1 MPSKY
6 QVITEMEAEHLRTLT
21 VDTNHYMDFLT
32 TAANN
37 FKYSFQEQLLIF
49 AQKPDATACAEV
61 SWWNKHGRWVNRN
74 TKGIALLV
82 DTDAPYKLRH
92 VFDVSD
98 TNSRA
103 GKEVPIWKM
112 EQWFIEPVKK
122 VLAERYEVDAREALE
137 DCLFN
142 VAITFVNDNYQD
154 YLAELMEEKT
164 GSSLEKLDE
173 DNTRS
178 RLMTAL
184 SYSVGYMLHIR
195 CGLPGRAYFGNSLDK
210 VHEFNTPEVISILGA
225 AVSDMSEVL
234 LREIAVLVQDLQREE
249 RKQNRTFEVSSDS
262 RYDVSRTAITEGS
275 VEYGNDLSQRGRVL
289 PAGSDRTGGTEN
301 WEVWNAAAEIS
312 EGEPERDVHGD
323 AADRQA
329 ESSSGGDQSAGERD
343 DGNADRADGE
353 AGGREREP
361 ESGESDEVGRADEQ
375 HSSSS
380 GGNRAEGTGVPVT
393 RDIGAAMMRAVGS
406 TGLEVFHD
414 EWYKD
419 SKVPYYHSDGEKNEL
434 LRTSNALKDHRTEIA
449 SFFTDHEDKNER
461 ADFIKTFFDNTFT
474 EMILSNGQRAGYRA
488 FDTVFMMWRGSASD
502 PEQRVIMK
510 WSTVADHITGMI
522 VLHEWLSPDEAV
534 LPSVNEQLSLIGEAE
549 SKKDSAFVMPQDAI
563 DYVLSSGSGFE
574 DGKRRIY
581 QQFLKQEGTEANVRF
596 LRREYGI
603 GGHSDAIP
611 GTDYWL
617 EYDAKGLHLSKL
629 HDDGSKAVN
638 LSWNIVE
645 KRIGELIALGRYLR
659 KAEIERIRA
668 EQSSTK
674 ADQSTAAPANEE
686 EPVQRHYSLGDKV
699 YLGVKEY
706 EILAI
711 DDHMVRL
718 YDSEYPLF
726 NEELSRS
733 DFDRRI
739 AENPLNDQPKEN
751 SGEQAVGVKPQAI
764 GRLDYLDSNGHVG
777 EQVEYD
783 DEIQLVE
790 QVKEDV
796 DTGAPFTITLYRDQ
810 NGTTIPQD
818 FLTDLG
824 TPPKGFAVVDY
835 AEGHREYLLNE
846 SIRMINLYALECF
859 EEKAD
864 FSDLTAV
871 PLAYSTSGDGEH
883 SIQVDADLE
892 HCRMLYAVDN
902 EAVAQIQY
910 ADLGDMNEFLVNMT
924 FDELVAFAEHEYAA
938 QHKEPEQTQEPQLT
952 PPAVRKK
959 DKTAPLTLL
968 PEIPDTER
976 SEYHISDDLLGVGTP
991 SERYARNIR
1000 AITVLK
1006 KVEAEHRLATT
1017 EEQSVLAQYV
1027 GWGGL
1032 ADCFDERNRH
1042 YAELK
1047 ELLSDE
1053 EYEAARESTLTA
1065 FYTPPVVIRSMY
1077 QVLERLG
1084 FQRGNILEPSCGVG
1098 NFIGMRPGKLADSKI
1113 YGVELDSISGRI
1125 AQQLY
1130 QKSSIAV
1137 RGFEKTDLPDSFFDA
1152 AIGNIPFGSFKI
1164 VDKRYDK
1171 YNFLIHD
1178 YFFARTMDKVRPGG
1192 IIAFI
1197 TSKGTMDKENP
1208 SVRKY
1213 LAQRA
1218 ELLGAIRLPNNT
1230 FKDAAGTEV
1239 TADILIL
1246 QKRDHMVDQL
1256 PAWVNLGID
1265 ANGLAINQYFV
1276 DNPSMV
1282 LGTMQEVSGPYGPET
1297 ACLPID
1303 GSSLEELLTD
1313 AIQNINGS
1321 VMEYEVDDPE
1331 SEEEDRSIPADPA
1344 VRNFSFTVVDGEIY
1358 YRENSIMRPVEL
1370 SVTGVNR
1377 VKGLVAIRECVRK
1390 LIEYQT
1396 EDYPDAMIQQEQGE
1410 LNALYDAFEKKYGRI
1425 NTRANK
1431 SVFGDDSSFCLLS
1444 SLEVLDDEGN
1454 FVRKADMFS
1463 KRTIRQ
1469 HTEIISVDTAS
1480 EALAVSMG
1488 EKAKV
1493 DMPYMMQLTGKTE
1506 EEIFADLSG
1515 VIFQNPLYEENGS
1528 QAKYLTADEY
1538 LSGNVREKL
1547 AEARRSAES
1556 DPVFAANVTALEE
1569 VQPMDLTASE
1579 ISVRLGATWL
1589 PEDVV
1594 QKFMYELLDTPYY
1607 AQWKVK
1613 VHYSRYTDGWNVEGK
1628 SYDRSNINATST
1640 YGTDRVNAYK
1650 IIEETLNL
1658 RDVRVFDYIE
1668 DETGKRVAVLNK
1680 KETAIAQGKQE
1691 LIKQAFQ
1698 DWIWKDQPRRER
1710 LCKRYNEQFNALRPR
1725 EYDGSHLIFVGMNPE
1740 IQLRQHQLNAVA
1752 HILYGGNTLLAHVV
1766 GAGKTFEIVA
1776 AAQESKRLGLCR
1788 KSLIVVPNHL
1798 TEQWAAEYL
1807 QLYPS
1812 ANILVATKKDFET
1825 KNRKRFC
1832 GRIATGDFDAVIIGH
1847 SQFEKIP
1854 MSVARQRYILEQQYN
1869 EIMDGIRELKEQNGD
1884 RFSVK
1889 QLERSKK
1896 AVQAK
1901 LDKLN
1906 DQSRKD
1912 DLVTFEE
1919 LGADRLFVDEAHYYK
1934 NLAAFSK
1941 MRNVGGISQTEAMK
1955 SSDLYMKIRYLDEIT
1970 CGRGTVFATGT
1981 PISNSMVELYTMQ
1994 KYLQYGTL
2002 KERNLLHFDAWASTF
2017 GETVTAI
2024 ELAPEGT
2031 GYRAKTRF
2039 ARFYNLPELM
2049 SLFKQT
2055 ADIQTADMLK
2065 LPVPKANYH
2074 NVVLKP
2080 SAYQVEMVKDLS
2092 ERAERVRN
2100 RMVDSSVDNMLLIT
2114 NDGRKLALDQR
2125 LINPMLP
2132 DDESGKVSAC
2142 AKNVFEIWQ
2151 RTAEQKS
2158 TQMVFCDLSTP
2169 HNDGNFNIYDGIR
2182 DKLLDWGIPKDQIAY
2197 IHNAASESQKKEL
2210 FGKVRNGEIRV
2221 LIGSTQKMGAGTNVQ
2236 KKLIALHHV
2245 DCPWRP
2251 SDLQQR
2257 EGRIIRQGNE
2267 NPEVEIYTYVT
2278 ENTFD
2283 SYLYQMVEGK
2293 QKFIGQV
2300 MTSKAPARSAE
2311 DIDET
2316 ALSYA
2321 EVKALCT
2328 GNPYIK
2334 EKMDLDIAVQRL
2346 KMLKAS
2352 HLSQRYALEDKIAKA
2367 FPDQIAALEQKISGY
2382 KSDIELREAQTMP
2395 NEDGFSSM
2403 EVEGTAYIE
2412 KKAAGSALLAAAHN
2426 MTSPDAIP
2434 IGMYRGFAMVLS
2446 FDTFAKEYRLNLK
2459 GQLSH
2464 PISLGTDLFGNI
2476 QRIDNMLAGLES
2488 DLRQCEAQLDN
2499 ARVQLSNAKAAVDK
2513 PFPQEDE
2520 LKTKLARLDELNI
2533 LLNLD
2538 KRENEI
2544 VDGEPDEGE
2553 PKEKKREMER

>member
-74 TKGIALLV
+74 TRGIALLV

-103 GKEVPIWKM
+103 GKEVSIWKM
-112 EQWFIEPVKK
+112 EQRFIEPVRN
-122 VLAERYEVDAREALE
+122 VLAERYEVDAQESLE
-137 DCLFN
+137 DCLLN
-142 VAITFVNDNYQD
+142 VAVTFVNDNYQD
-154 YLAELMEEKT
+154 YLAELMEAKA
-164 GSSLEKLDE
+164 GSLLEKLDE
-173 DNTRS
+173 DNTR
-178 RLMTAL
+178 LQMLTAL

-210 VHEFNTPEVISILGA
+210 VCNFNTPEVISILGA

-249 RKQNRTFEVSSDS
+249 RNQNRTFEVPADS
-262 RYDVSRTAITEGS
+262 RYDVNRTATTEGS
-275 VEYGNDLSQRGRVL
+275 AEYGSDLPQGGRVL
-289 PAGSDRTGGTEN
+289 PAGSDRAGGTEG
-301 WEVWNAAAEIS
+301 WEVWNAAAEIPS
-312 EGEPERDVHGD
+312 GEPERHVHSD
-323 AADRQA
+323 AVDRQA
-329 ESSSGGDQSAGERD
+329 ESASGGDRPSGERD
-343 DGNADRADGE
+343 DGNADRADGK
-353 AGGREREP
+353 AGGRERES
-361 ESGESDEVGRADEQ
+361 ESGEPDEVGRADEQ
-375 HSSSS
+375 HPGSS

-419 SKVPYYHSDGEKNEL
+419 SKAPYFHSDEEKNEL
-434 LRTSNALKDHRTEIA
+434 LRTGDALKDHRTEIA
-449 SFFTDHEDKNER
+449 SFFADHEDKNER
-461 ADFIKTFFDNTFT
+461 ADFIKMFFDNTFT

-549 SKKDSAFVMPQDAI
+549 SQKDSAFVMPQEAI

-638 LSWNIVE
+638 LSWKVVE
-645 KRIGELIALGRYLR
+645 KRIGELIALGRYLG
-659 KAEIERIRA
+659 KAEIERISA
-668 EQSSTK
+668 EQSSPK

-751 SGEQAVGVKPQAI
+751 SGEQAAGVKPQAI

-892 HCRMLYAVDN
+892 HCRMLYLVDN
-902 EAVAQIQY
+902 EAVALIQY

-938 QHKEPEQTQEPQLT
+938 QHKASEQTQEPQLT

-959 DKTAPLTLL
+959 DKAAPLTLL
-968 PEIPDTER
+968 PVIPEAER

-1000 AITVLK
+1000 AITTLK
-1006 KVEAEHRLATT
+1006 KVEAENRLATP

-1032 ADCFDERNRH
+1032 ADCFDERNSH

-1246 QKRDHMVDQL
+1246 QKRDRMVDQL

-1331 SEEEDRSIPADPA
+1331 SEEEDRSIPADPS
-1344 VRNFSFTVVDGEIY
+1344 VRNFSFTVVDGEVY
-1358 YRENSIMRPVEL
+1358 YRENSIMHPVDL

-1377 VKGLVAIRECVRK
+1377 VKGLIAIRECVRK

-1396 EDYPDAMIQQEQGE
+1396 EDYPYTMIQQEQTN
-1410 LNALYDAFEKKYGRI
+1410 LNALYDAFEKKYKHI

-1469 HTEIISVDTAS
+1469 HTEITSVDTAS

-1515 VIFQNPLYEENGS
+1515 VIFRNPLYEENGS

-1556 DPVFAANVTALEE
+1556 DPVFAVNVTALEE
-1569 VQPMDLTASE
+1569 VQPTDLTASE

-1613 VHYSRYTDGWNVEGK
+1613 VHYSRYTGGWNVEGK

-1668 DETGKRVAVLNK
+1668 DENGKRVPVLNK

-1710 LCKRYNEQFNALRPR
+1710 LCRLYNEQFNALRPR

-1812 ANILVATKKDFET
+1812 ANILVATKKDFEK

-1854 MSVARQRYILEQQYN
+1854 MSVERQRYILEQQYH
-1869 EIMDGIRELKEQNGD
+1869 EIIDGIRELKEQNGD

-1919 LGADRLFVDEAHYYK
+1919 LGVDRLFVDEAHYYK

-1941 MRNVGGISQTEAMK
+1941 MRNVGGISQTEALK

-2002 KERNLLHFDAWASTF
+2002 KEKNLLHFDAWASTF

-2132 DDESGKVSAC
+2132 DDENGKVSAC

-2169 HNDGNFNIYDGIR
+2169 HNDGNFNVYDGIR
-2182 DKLLDWGIPKDQIAY
+2182 DKLLDMGIPKDQIAY
-2197 IHNAASESQKKEL
+2197 IHNAASEAQKKEL
-2210 FGKVRNGEIRV
+2210 FGKVRSGEIRV

-2403 EVEGTAYIE
+2403 EVEGTVYIE

-2434 IGMYRGFAMVLS
+2434 IGMYRGFAMILS

-2464 PISLGTDLFGNI
+2464 PISLGIDLFGNI

-2488 DLRQCEAQLDN
+2488 DLQQCEAQLDN

-2544 VDGEPDEGE
+2544 VDCEPDESE
-2553 PKEKKREMER
+2553 PKEKKRDMER

>member
-1 MPSKY
+1 MPNKY

-21 VDTNHYMDFLT
+21 VNTDHYMDFLT

-98 TNSRA
+98 TNSRV

-112 EQWFIEPVKK
+112 EQRFIEPVKN
-122 VLAERYEVDAREALE
+122 VLAERYEVDAQESLE
-137 DCLFN
+137 DCLLN
-142 VAITFVNDNYQD
+142 VAVTFVNDNYQD
-154 YLAELMEEKT
+154 YLAELMEAKA
-164 GSSLEKLDE
+164 GSLLEKLDE
-173 DNTRS
+173 DNTR
-178 RLMTAL
+178 LQMLTAL
-184 SYSVGYMLHIR
+184 GYSVGYMLHIR

-210 VHEFNTPEVISILGA
+210 VCNFNTPNVISILGA

-234 LREIAVLVQDLQREE
+234 LRDIAVIVQDLQREE

-275 VEYGNDLSQRGRVL
+275 VEYGIDLSQRGRVL
-289 PAGSDRTGGTEN
+289 LAGSDRAGGTEN

-329 ESSSGGDQSAGERD
+329 ESASGGDRSAGERD

-361 ESGESDEVGRADEQ
+361 ESGEPDEVGRIDEQ
-375 HSSSS
+375 YSGSS
-380 GGNRAEGTGVPVT
+380 GGDRADGTGVPVT
-393 RDIGAAMMRAVGS
+393 RDTGAAMMQAVGL

-419 SKVPYYHSDGEKNEL
+419 SKVPYYHSDEEKNEL
-434 LRTSNALKDHRTEIA
+434 LRTSDALKDHRTEIA
-449 SFFTDHEDKNER
+449 SFFADHEDNNER
-461 ADFIKTFFDNTFT
+461 ADVIKTFFDNTFT
-474 EMILSNGQRAGYRA
+474 ETILSNGQRAGYRA

-502 PEQRVIMK
+502 PDQRVIMK

-617 EYDAKGLHLSKL
+617 EYDAKGIHLSKL

-638 LSWNIVE
+638 LSWNVVE
-645 KRIGELIALGRYLR
+645 KRIGELIALGRYLS
-659 KAEIERIRA
+659 KAEIERISA

-706 EILAI
+706 EMLAI

-718 YDSEYPLF
+718 YDPEYPLF

-739 AENPLNDQPKEN
+739 AENPMNDQPKES
-751 SGEQAVGVKPQAI
+751 SGEQTADVKPLAV

-783 DEIQLVE
+783 DETQLVE
-790 QVKEDV
+790 QIKEDA
-796 DTGAPFTITLYRDQ
+796 DIGAPFTITLYRDP
-810 NGTTIPQD
+810 NGNTISQD
-818 FLTDLG
+818 FLADLG

-846 SIRMINLYALECF
+846 SIRMVNLYALESF
-859 EEKAD
+859 EEEAD

-871 PLAYSTSGDGEH
+871 PLAYSTTGDGEH
-883 SIQVDADLE
+883 SIQVDVDLE
-892 HCRMLYAVDN
+892 NSRMLYAVDN
-902 EAVAQIQY
+902 EEIARIQF
-910 ADLGDMNEFLVNMT
+910 ADLGDLNESLANMT
-924 FDELVAFAEHEYAA
+924 FDELIAFGENEYAA
-938 QHKEPEQTQEPQLT
+938 QRQKPEQPKETLLT
-952 PPAVRKK
+952 PPAARKK
-959 DKTAPLTLL
+959 EIAAPLTLL
-968 PEIPDTER
+968 PEIPDADR
-976 SEYHISDDLLGVGTP
+976 AEYHISNDLLGVGTP
-991 SERYARNIR
+991 RERYARNIR
-1000 AITVLK
+1000 AITTLK
-1006 KVEAEHRLATT
+1006 KVEAEHRLATPQEQ
-1017 EEQSVLAQYV
+1017 EELAQYV

-1032 ADCFDERNRH
+1032 SDCFDERNSH

-1047 ELLSDE
+1047 ALLSDD

-1084 FQRGNILEPSCGVG
+1084 FQHGNILEPSCGVG
-1098 NFIGMRPGKLADSKI
+1098 NFIGMRPDHLADSKI

-1152 AIGNIPFGSFKI
+1152 AMGNVPFGTFKI
-1164 VDKRYDK
+1164 ADKRYDK

-1239 TADILIL
+1239 TSDILIL
-1246 QKRDHMVDQL
+1246 QKRDRMIDQL
-1256 PAWVNLGID
+1256 PAWVSLGVD
-1265 ANGLAINQYFV
+1265 ANGLPVNQYFV
-1276 DNPSMV
+1276 DNPNMV
-1282 LGTMQEVSGPYGPET
+1282 LGIMQEVSGPYGPET

-1331 SEEEDRSIPADPA
+1331 SEEEDRSIPADPS
-1344 VRNFSFTVVDGEIY
+1344 VRNFSYTVVDGKIY
-1358 YRENSIMRPVEL
+1358 YRENSIMHPVEL

-1377 VKGLVAIRECVRK
+1377 VKGLAAIRECVRK

-1396 EDYPDAMIQQEQGE
+1396 EDYPDAMIQQEQDE

-1431 SVFGDDSSFCLLS
+1431 SVFADDSSFCLLS

-1469 HTEIISVDTAS
+1469 HTEITSVDTAS

-1506 EEIFADLSG
+1506 EEVFADLSG
-1515 VIFQNPLYEENGS
+1515 VIFRNPLYEENGT

-1547 AEARRSAES
+1547 AEARKLAES
-1556 DPVFAANVTALEE
+1556 EPVFAANVTSLEE
-1569 VQPMDLTASE
+1569 VQPTDLTASE

-1594 QKFMYELLDTPYY
+1594 QEFMYQLLDTPYY

-1613 VHYSRYTDGWNVEGK
+1613 VHYSRYTGGWNVEGK

-1668 DETGKRVAVLNK
+1668 DENGKRVPVLNK

-1710 LCKRYNEQFNALRPR
+1710 LCRLYNEQFNALRPR
-1725 EYDGSHLIFVGMNPE
+1725 EYDGSHLNFVGMNPE

-1832 GRIATGDFDAVIIGH
+1832 GRIATGDFDAIIIGH

-1854 MSVARQRYILEQQYN
+1854 MSMERQRYILEQQYH
-1869 EIMDGIRELKEQNGD
+1869 EIMDGIRELKEQPAN
-1884 RFSVK
+1884 
-1889 QLERSKK
+1889 KK
-1896 AVQAK
+1896 
-1901 LDKLN
+1901 
-1906 DQSRKD
+1906 S
-1912 DLVTFEE
+1912 
-1919 LGADRLFVDEAHYYK
+1919 
-1934 NLAAFSK
+1934 
-1941 MRNVGGISQTEAMK
+1941 
-1955 SSDLYMKIRYLDEIT
+1955 
-1970 CGRGTVFATGT
+1970 
-1981 PISNSMVELYTMQ
+1981 
-1994 KYLQYGTL
+1994 
-2002 KERNLLHFDAWASTF
+2002 
-2017 GETVTAI
+2017 
-2024 ELAPEGT
+2024 
-2031 GYRAKTRF
+2031 
-2039 ARFYNLPELM
+2039 
-2049 SLFKQT
+2049 
-2055 ADIQTADMLK
+2055 
-2065 LPVPKANYH
+2065 
-2074 NVVLKP
+2074 
-2080 SAYQVEMVKDLS
+2080 
-2092 ERAERVRN
+2092 
-2100 RMVDSSVDNMLLIT
+2100 
-2114 NDGRKLALDQR
+2114 
-2125 LINPMLP
+2125 
-2132 DDESGKVSAC
+2132 
-2142 AKNVFEIWQ
+2142 
-2151 RTAEQKS
+2151 
-2158 TQMVFCDLSTP
+2158 
-2169 HNDGNFNIYDGIR
+2169 
-2182 DKLLDWGIPKDQIAY
+2182 
-2197 IHNAASESQKKEL
+2197 
-2210 FGKVRNGEIRV
+2210 
-2221 LIGSTQKMGAGTNVQ
+2221 
-2236 KKLIALHHV
+2236 
-2245 DCPWRP
+2245 
-2251 SDLQQR
+2251 
-2257 EGRIIRQGNE
+2257 
-2267 NPEVEIYTYVT
+2267 
-2278 ENTFD
+2278 
-2283 SYLYQMVEGK
+2283 
-2293 QKFIGQV
+2293 
-2300 MTSKAPARSAE
+2300 
-2311 DIDET
+2311 
-2316 ALSYA
+2316 
-2321 EVKALCT
+2321 
-2328 GNPYIK
+2328 
-2334 EKMDLDIAVQRL
+2334 RL
-2346 KMLKAS
+2346 K
-2352 HLSQRYALEDKIAKA
+2352 
-2367 FPDQIAALEQKISGY
+2367 
-2382 KSDIELREAQTMP
+2382 
-2395 NEDGFSSM
+2395 
-2403 EVEGTAYIE
+2403 
-2412 KKAAGSALLAAAHN
+2412 
-2426 MTSPDAIP
+2426 
-2434 IGMYRGFAMVLS
+2434 
-2446 FDTFAKEYRLNLK
+2446 
-2459 GQLSH
+2459 
-2464 PISLGTDLFGNI
+2464 
-2476 QRIDNMLAGLES
+2476 
-2488 DLRQCEAQLDN
+2488 
-2499 ARVQLSNAKAAVDK
+2499 
-2513 PFPQEDE
+2513 
-2520 LKTKLARLDELNI
+2520 
-2533 LLNLD
+2533 
-2538 KRENEI
+2538 
-2544 VDGEPDEGE
+2544 
-2553 PKEKKREMER
+2553 

>member
-1 MPSKY
+1 MPNKY

-21 VDTNHYMDFLT
+21 VNTDHYMDFLT

-98 TNSRA
+98 TNSRV

-112 EQWFIEPVKK
+112 EQRFIEPVKN
-122 VLAERYEVDAREALE
+122 VLAERYEVDAQESLE
-137 DCLFN
+137 DCLLN
-142 VAITFVNDNYQD
+142 VAVTFVNDNYQD
-154 YLAELMEEKT
+154 YLAELMEAKA
-164 GSSLEKLDE
+164 GSLLEKLDE
-173 DNTRS
+173 DNTR
-178 RLMTAL
+178 LQMLTAL
-184 SYSVGYMLHIR
+184 GYSVGYMLHIR

-210 VHEFNTPEVISILGA
+210 VCNFNTPNVISILGA

-234 LREIAVLVQDLQREE
+234 LRDIAVIVQDLQREE

-275 VEYGNDLSQRGRVL
+275 VEYGIDLSQRGRVL
-289 PAGSDRTGGTEN
+289 LAGSDRAGGTEN

-329 ESSSGGDQSAGERD
+329 ESASGGDRSAGERD

-361 ESGESDEVGRADEQ
+361 ESGEPDEVGRIDEQ
-375 HSSSS
+375 YSGSS
-380 GGNRAEGTGVPVT
+380 GGDRADGTGVPVT
-393 RDIGAAMMRAVGS
+393 RDTGAAMMQAVGL

-419 SKVPYYHSDGEKNEL
+419 SKVPYYHSDEEKNEL
-434 LRTSNALKDHRTEIA
+434 LRTSDALKDHRTEIA
-449 SFFTDHEDKNER
+449 SFFADHEDNNER
-461 ADFIKTFFDNTFT
+461 ADVIKTFFDNTFT
-474 EMILSNGQRAGYRA
+474 ETILSNGQRAGYRA

-502 PEQRVIMK
+502 PDQRVIMK

-617 EYDAKGLHLSKL
+617 EYDAKGIHLSKL

-638 LSWNIVE
+638 LSWNVVE
-645 KRIGELIALGRYLR
+645 KRIGELIALGRYLS
-659 KAEIERIRA
+659 KAEIERISA

-706 EILAI
+706 EMLAI

-718 YDSEYPLF
+718 YDPEYPLF

-739 AENPLNDQPKEN
+739 AENPMNDQPKES
-751 SGEQAVGVKPQAI
+751 SGEQTADVKPLAV

-783 DEIQLVE
+783 DETQLVE
-790 QVKEDV
+790 QIKEDA
-796 DTGAPFTITLYRDQ
+796 DIGAPFTITLYRDP
-810 NGTTIPQD
+810 NGNTISQD
-818 FLTDLG
+818 FLADLG

-846 SIRMINLYALECF
+846 SIRMVNLYALESF
-859 EEKAD
+859 EEEAD

-871 PLAYSTSGDGEH
+871 PLAYSTTGDGEH
-883 SIQVDADLE
+883 SIQVDVDLE
-892 HCRMLYAVDN
+892 NSRMLYAVDN
-902 EAVAQIQY
+902 EEIARIQF
-910 ADLGDMNEFLVNMT
+910 ADLGDLNESLANMT
-924 FDELVAFAEHEYAA
+924 FDELIAFGENEYAA
-938 QHKEPEQTQEPQLT
+938 QRQKPEQPKETLLT
-952 PPAVRKK
+952 PPAARKK
-959 DKTAPLTLL
+959 EIAAPLTLL
-968 PEIPDTER
+968 PEIPDADR
-976 SEYHISDDLLGVGTP
+976 AEYHISNDLLGVGTP
-991 SERYARNIR
+991 RERYARNIR
-1000 AITVLK
+1000 AITTLK
-1006 KVEAEHRLATT
+1006 KVEAEHRLATPQEQ
-1017 EEQSVLAQYV
+1017 EELAQYV

-1032 ADCFDERNRH
+1032 SDCFDERNSH

-1047 ELLSDE
+1047 ALLSDD

-1084 FQRGNILEPSCGVG
+1084 FQHGNILEPSCGVG
-1098 NFIGMRPGKLADSKI
+1098 NFIGMRPDHLADSKI

-1152 AIGNIPFGSFKI
+1152 AMGNVPFGTFKI
-1164 VDKRYDK
+1164 ADKRYDK

-1239 TADILIL
+1239 TSDILIL
-1246 QKRDHMVDQL
+1246 QKRDRMIDQL
-1256 PAWVNLGID
+1256 PAWVSLGVD
-1265 ANGLAINQYFV
+1265 ANGLPVNQYFV
-1276 DNPSMV
+1276 DNPNMV
-1282 LGTMQEVSGPYGPET
+1282 LGIMQEVSGPYGPET

-1331 SEEEDRSIPADPA
+1331 SEEEDRSIPADPS
-1344 VRNFSFTVVDGEIY
+1344 VRNFSYTVVDGKIY
-1358 YRENSIMRPVEL
+1358 YRENSIMHPVEL

-1377 VKGLVAIRECVRK
+1377 VKGLAAIRECVRK

-1396 EDYPDAMIQQEQGE
+1396 EDYPDAMIQQEQDE

-1431 SVFGDDSSFCLLS
+1431 SVFADDSSFCLLS

-1469 HTEIISVDTAS
+1469 HTEITSVDTAS

-1506 EEIFADLSG
+1506 EEVFADLSG
-1515 VIFQNPLYEENGS
+1515 VIFRNPLYEENGT

-1547 AEARRSAES
+1547 AEARKLAES
-1556 DPVFAANVTALEE
+1556 EPVFAANVTSLEE
-1569 VQPMDLTASE
+1569 VQPTDLTASE

-1594 QKFMYELLDTPYY
+1594 QEFMYQLLDTPYY

-1613 VHYSRYTDGWNVEGK
+1613 VHYSRYTGGWNVEGK

-1668 DETGKRVAVLNK
+1668 DENGKRVPVLNK

-1710 LCKRYNEQFNALRPR
+1710 LCRLYNEQFNALRPR
-1725 EYDGSHLIFVGMNPE
+1725 EYDGSHLNFVGMNPE

-1832 GRIATGDFDAVIIGH
+1832 GRIATGDFDAIIIGH

-1854 MSVARQRYILEQQYN
+1854 MSMERQRYILEQQYH
-1869 EIMDGIRELKEQNGD
+1869 EIMDGIRELKEQKGD
-1884 RFSVK
+1884 HFSVK

-1896 AVQAK
+1896 MVQAK

-1912 DLVTFEE
+1912 DLITFEE
-1919 LGADRLFVDEAHYYK
+1919 LGIDRLFVDEAHYYK

-1970 CGRGTVFATGT
+1970 GGRGTVFATGT
-1981 PISNSMVELYTMQ
+1981 PISNSMVEMYTMQ

-2002 KERNLLHFDAWASTF
+2002 KEKNLLHFDAWASTF

-2049 SLFKQT
+2049 SMFKQT

-2125 LINPMLP
+2125 LMNPMLP
-2132 DDESGKVSAC
+2132 DDENGKVSAC

-2151 RTAEQKS
+2151 KTAEQKS

-2169 HNDGNFNIYDGIR
+2169 HNDGNFNVYDGIR
-2182 DKLLDWGIPKDQIAY
+2182 DKLLDMGIPKDQIAY
-2197 IHNAASESQKKEL
+2197 IHNAASEAQKKEL
-2210 FGKVRNGEIRV
+2210 FGKVRSGEIRV

-2334 EKMDLDIAVQRL
+2334 EKMDLDIGVQRL

-2352 HLSQRYALEDKIAKA
+2352 HLSQRYALEDKIAKV

-2382 KSDIELREAQTMP
+2382 RSDIERRETQTLP
-2395 NEDGFSSM
+2395 NEDGFSPM
-2403 EVEGTAYIE
+2403 EVEETTYIE

-2434 IGMYRGFAMVLS
+2434 IGTYRGFAMILS

-2459 GQLSH
+2459 SQLSH
-2464 PISLGTDLFGNI
+2464 TVPLGADLFGNI

-2488 DLRQCEAQLDN
+2488 DLQQCEAQLDN
-2499 ARVQLSNAKAAVDK
+2499 AQVQLTNAKTAVVK

-2544 VDGEPDEGE
+2544 VDSEPDEGE

>member
-1 MPSKY
+1 MPNKY

-21 VDTNHYMDFLT
+21 VNTDHYMDFLT

-98 TNSRA
+98 TNSRV

-112 EQWFIEPVKK
+112 EQRFIEPVKN
-122 VLAERYEVDAREALE
+122 VLAERYEVDAQESLE
-137 DCLFN
+137 DCLLN
-142 VAITFVNDNYQD
+142 VAVTFVNDNYQD
-154 YLAELMEEKT
+154 YLAELMEAKA
-164 GSSLEKLDE
+164 GSLLEKLDE
-173 DNTRS
+173 DNTR
-178 RLMTAL
+178 LQMLTAL
-184 SYSVGYMLHIR
+184 GYSVGYMLHIR

-210 VHEFNTPEVISILGA
+210 VCNFNTPNVISILGA

-234 LREIAVLVQDLQREE
+234 LRDIAVIVQDLQREE

-275 VEYGNDLSQRGRVL
+275 VEYGIDLSQRGRVL
-289 PAGSDRTGGTEN
+289 LAGSDRAGGTEN

-329 ESSSGGDQSAGERD
+329 ESASGGDRSAGERD

-361 ESGESDEVGRADEQ
+361 ESGEPDEVGRIDEQ
-375 HSSSS
+375 YSGSS
-380 GGNRAEGTGVPVT
+380 GGDRADGTGVPVT
-393 RDIGAAMMRAVGS
+393 RDTGAAMMQAVGL

-419 SKVPYYHSDGEKNEL
+419 SKVPYYHSDEEKNEL
-434 LRTSNALKDHRTEIA
+434 LRTSDALKDHRTEIA
-449 SFFTDHEDKNER
+449 SFFADHEDNNER
-461 ADFIKTFFDNTFT
+461 ADVIKTFFDNTFT
-474 EMILSNGQRAGYRA
+474 ETILSNGQRAGYRA

-502 PEQRVIMK
+502 PDQRVIMK

-617 EYDAKGLHLSKL
+617 EYDAKGIHLSKL

-638 LSWNIVE
+638 LSWNVVE
-645 KRIGELIALGRYLR
+645 KRIGELIALGRYLS
-659 KAEIERIRA
+659 KAEIERISA

-706 EILAI
+706 EMLAI

-718 YDSEYPLF
+718 YDPEYPLF

-739 AENPLNDQPKEN
+739 AENPMNDQPKES
-751 SGEQAVGVKPQAI
+751 SGEQTADVKPLAV

-783 DEIQLVE
+783 DETQLVE
-790 QVKEDV
+790 QIKEDA
-796 DTGAPFTITLYRDQ
+796 DIGAPFTITLYRDP
-810 NGTTIPQD
+810 NGNTISQD
-818 FLTDLG
+818 FLADLG

-846 SIRMINLYALECF
+846 SIRMVNLYALESF
-859 EEKAD
+859 EEEAD

-871 PLAYSTSGDGEH
+871 PLAYSTTGDGEH
-883 SIQVDADLE
+883 SIQVDVDLE
-892 HCRMLYAVDN
+892 NSRMLYAVDN
-902 EAVAQIQY
+902 EEIARIQF
-910 ADLGDMNEFLVNMT
+910 ADLGDLNESLANMT
-924 FDELVAFAEHEYAA
+924 FDELIAFGENEYAA
-938 QHKEPEQTQEPQLT
+938 QCQKPEQPKETLLT
-952 PPAVRKK
+952 PPAARKK
-959 DKTAPLTLL
+959 EIAAPLTLL
-968 PEIPDTER
+968 PEIPDADR
-976 SEYHISDDLLGVGTP
+976 AEYHISNDLLGVGTP
-991 SERYARNIR
+991 RERYARNIR
-1000 AITVLK
+1000 AITTLK
-1006 KVEAEHRLATT
+1006 KVEAEHRLATPQEQ
-1017 EEQSVLAQYV
+1017 EELAQYV

-1032 ADCFDERNRH
+1032 SDCFDERNSH

-1047 ELLSDE
+1047 ALLSDD

-1084 FQRGNILEPSCGVG
+1084 FQHGNILEPSCGVG
-1098 NFIGMRPGKLADSKI
+1098 NFIGMRPDHLADSKI

-1152 AIGNIPFGSFKI
+1152 AMGNVPFGTFKI
-1164 VDKRYDK
+1164 ADKRYDK

-1239 TADILIL
+1239 TSDILIL
-1246 QKRDHMVDQL
+1246 QKRDRMIDQL
-1256 PAWVNLGID
+1256 PAWVSLGVD
-1265 ANGLAINQYFV
+1265 ANGLPVNQYFV
-1276 DNPSMV
+1276 DNPNMV
-1282 LGTMQEVSGPYGPET
+1282 LGIMQEVSGPYGPET

-1331 SEEEDRSIPADPA
+1331 SEEEDRSIPADPS
-1344 VRNFSFTVVDGEIY
+1344 VRNFSYTVVDGKIY
-1358 YRENSIMRPVEL
+1358 YRENSIMHPVEL

-1377 VKGLVAIRECVRK
+1377 VKGLAAIRECVRK

-1396 EDYPDAMIQQEQGE
+1396 EDYPDAMIQQEQDE

-1431 SVFGDDSSFCLLS
+1431 SVFADDSSFCLLS

-1469 HTEIISVDTAS
+1469 HTEITSVDTAS

-1506 EEIFADLSG
+1506 EEVFADLSG
-1515 VIFQNPLYEENGS
+1515 VIFRNPLYEENGT

-1547 AEARRSAES
+1547 AEARKLAES
-1556 DPVFAANVTALEE
+1556 EPVFAANVTSLEE
-1569 VQPMDLTASE
+1569 VQPTDLTASE

-1594 QKFMYELLDTPYY
+1594 QEFMYQLLDTPYY

-1613 VHYSRYTDGWNVEGK
+1613 VHYSRYTGGWNVEGK

-1668 DETGKRVAVLNK
+1668 DENGKRVPVLNK

-1710 LCKRYNEQFNALRPR
+1710 LCRLYNEQFNALRPR
-1725 EYDGSHLIFVGMNPE
+1725 EYDGSHLNFVGMNPE

-1832 GRIATGDFDAVIIGH
+1832 GRIATGDFDAIIIGH

-1854 MSVARQRYILEQQYN
+1854 MSMERQRYILEQQYH
-1869 EIMDGIRELKEQNGD
+1869 EIMDGIRELKEQKGD
-1884 RFSVK
+1884 HFSVK

-1896 AVQAK
+1896 MVQAK

-1912 DLVTFEE
+1912 DLITFEE
-1919 LGADRLFVDEAHYYK
+1919 LGIDRLFVDEAHYYK

-1970 CGRGTVFATGT
+1970 GGRGTVFATGT
-1981 PISNSMVELYTMQ
+1981 PISNSMVEMYTMQ

-2002 KERNLLHFDAWASTF
+2002 KEKNLLHFDAWASTF

-2049 SLFKQT
+2049 SMFKQT

-2125 LINPMLP
+2125 LMNPMLP
-2132 DDESGKVSAC
+2132 DDENGKVSAC

-2151 RTAEQKS
+2151 KTAEQKS

-2169 HNDGNFNIYDGIR
+2169 HNDGNFNVYDGIR
-2182 DKLLDWGIPKDQIAY
+2182 DKLLDMGIPKDQIAY
-2197 IHNAASESQKKEL
+2197 IHNAASEAQKKEL
-2210 FGKVRNGEIRV
+2210 FGKVRSGEIRV

-2334 EKMDLDIAVQRL
+2334 EKMDLDIGVQRL

-2352 HLSQRYALEDKIAKA
+2352 HLSQRYALEDKIAKV

-2382 KSDIELREAQTMP
+2382 RSDIERRETQTLP
-2395 NEDGFSSM
+2395 NEDGFSPM
-2403 EVEGTAYIE
+2403 EVEETTYIE

-2434 IGMYRGFAMVLS
+2434 IGTYRGFAMILS

-2464 PISLGTDLFGNI
+2464 TVPLGADLFGNI

-2488 DLRQCEAQLDN
+2488 DLQQCEAQLDN
-2499 ARVQLSNAKAAVDK
+2499 AQVQLTNAKTAVVK

-2544 VDGEPDEGE
+2544 VDSEPDEGE